1 MKYFW
6 LSFKAVLIKDLV
18 AEFRSRQVLP
28 TMLVLGMLIIWV
40 FRIASEAVSVNMPVL
55 GTIALWVA
63 FLFAGLLAQERSFS
77 SEVHQDCMDALLLA
91 PIDEGTIYLAKLF
104 VNIVMLT
111 AFEVII
117 VPGAM
122 VSFGL
127 KLSGGSVMSLVTI
140 LMLGNVAIS
149 SVGTLFAA
157 IVQLTHTRGSLLSIL
172 VLTILMPIMIPATL
186 ALLVL
191 FGAVP
196 AELVGTGALAFVGD
210 LRSAIGYMVVFDA
223 VFVVACWLLF
233 GFAIKE

>member
-1 MKYFW
+1 MNYFL
-6 LSFKAVLIKDLV
+6 LSLKAVLKKDIV

-40 FRIASEAVSVNMPVL
+40 FRIASETVSVNMTVI
-55 GTIALWVA
+55 GSIALWVA

-91 PIDEGTIYLAKLF
+91 PIDDGTIYIAKLL
-104 VNIVMLT
+104 VNIVMLMVFE
-111 AFEVII
+111 AFI
-117 VPGAM
+117 VPGVM
-122 VSFGL
+122 ISFGL
-127 KLSGGSVMSLVTI
+127 KLSGGSVFSLATV
-140 LMLGNVAIS
+140 LMLGNIGIS
-149 SVGTLFAA
+149 SIGTLFAA

-172 VLTILMPIMIPATL
+172 VLTILMPMMIPATL
-186 ALLVL
+186 ALLIL

-196 AELVGTGALAFVGD
+196 AELIGTGALAFVGD
-210 LRSAIGYMVVFDA
+210 LNSAITYMAVFDA

>member
-1 MKYFW
+1 MNYFW
-6 LSFKAVLIKDLV
+6 LSFKAVFTKDIV

-63 FLFAGLLAQERSFS
+63 FLFAGLLAQERSFA

-91 PIDEGTIYLAKLF
+91 PVDEGTIYLAKLF
-104 VNIVMLT
+104 VNIIMLT
-111 AFEVII
+111 VFEVII
-117 VPGAM
+117 VPGTIF
-122 VSFGL
+122 SFSL
-127 KLSGGSVMSLVTI
+127 KLSAQSILPLVTV
-140 LMLGNVAIS
+140 LMLGNIGIS

-172 VLTILMPIMIPATL
+172 VLTILMPMMIPATL
-186 ALLVL
+186 ALLIV

-210 LRSAIGYMVVFDA
+210 LRSAIGYMVAFDA